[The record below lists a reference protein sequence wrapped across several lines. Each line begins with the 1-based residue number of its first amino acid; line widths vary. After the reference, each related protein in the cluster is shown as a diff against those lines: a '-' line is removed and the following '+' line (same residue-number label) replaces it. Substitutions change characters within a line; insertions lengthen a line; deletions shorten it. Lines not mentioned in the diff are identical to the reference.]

1 MILFSKMRR
10 VRMKKTWNPRQCR
23 FRVGDK
29 GRGPRMAALQQVWRM
44 AVQTKVREQ
53 REDPR
58 WKHQQKMAFHKFDI
72 IVEKVELLKY
82 LIRASNM
89 RK

>member
-1 MILFSKMRR
+1 
-10 VRMKKTWNPRQCR
+10 MKKTWNPRQCR

-29 GRGPRMAALQQVWRM
+29 SRGPTMAALQQVCRM
-44 AVQTKVREQ
+44 AVQTKVRER
-53 REDPR
+53 REDR
-58 WKHQQKMAFHKFDI
+58 SRKHQQKMAFHKFDV

-82 LIRASNM
+82 LIRASIM